1 MPWFDC
7 LSPPDDR
14 LGRVVPLDL
23 RLAANEDA
31 AIFLTHVRVHPQG
44 FGFGLTVLTREE
56 PGVVC
61 AEALRK
67 ARLEDADSE
76 EIYLHLGVE
85 FADGRRANSRTAW
98 IHTGEGAPMLLSLPK
113 QVPPD
118 PAEEIILNVGGHE
131 LAERRFT
138 GDGWV
143 WPLPPPGPL
152 TFHSGWPA
160 AGLPLQ
166 GTEIDAARVL
176 TAAEGEPPLWKA
188 TG

>member
-14 LGRVVPLDL
+14 LGRVLPLDL
-23 RLAANEDA
+23 RLATNQSA
-31 AIFLTHVRVHPQG
+31 AMFLTHVRAYPQG

-56 PGVVC
+56 PGIVC
-61 AEALRK
+61 AEALRA
-67 ARLEDADSE
+67 ARVDGVDPRG
-76 EIYLHLGVE
+76 IYLHFGVE
-85 FADGRRANSRTAW
+85 FADGRRADARTAW
-98 IHTGEGAPMLLSLPK
+98 ILGEERADEWLSLPK

-118 PAEEIILNVGGHE
+118 PATEIIVNFGGHE

-152 TFHSGWPA
+152 TLHCGWPA

-166 GTEIDAARVL
+166 ATEIDAARIL
-176 TAAEGEPPLWKA
+176 AAAGEERPLWEA

>member
-14 LGRVVPLDL
+14 LGQVVPLDL

-31 AIFLTHVRVHPQG
+31 AIFLTHVRVYPQG
-44 FGFGLTVLTREE
+44 FGFGLTALTREE

-61 AEALRK
+61 AEGLRE
-67 ARLEDADSE
+67 ARLDGADSE
-76 EIYLHLGVE
+76 EIYLHFGVE
-85 FADGRRANSRTAW
+85 FADGRRAASRTAW
-98 IHTGEGAPMLLSLPK
+98 IHTGAGVPPQLSLPK

-118 PAEEIILNVGGHE
+118 PAEEIIVNFGGHE

-138 GDGWV
+138 GHGWV

-152 TFHSGWPA
+152 TLHCGWPA
-160 AGLPLQ
+160 AGLPLRA
-166 GTEIDAARVL
+166 TEIDAALVL
-176 TAAEGEPPLWKA
+176 AAAKEEEALWEA